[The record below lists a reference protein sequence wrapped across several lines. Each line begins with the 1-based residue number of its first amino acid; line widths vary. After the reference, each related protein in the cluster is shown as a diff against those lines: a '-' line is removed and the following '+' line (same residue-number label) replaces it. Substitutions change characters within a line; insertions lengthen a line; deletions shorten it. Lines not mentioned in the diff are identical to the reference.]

1 MGFDVKAW
9 LKDLGFSDEEQTALL
24 PQFSTTD
31 RTTALE
37 EGQLRQT
44 DYSRQMDASNVELA
58 TERTRLEEADAKL
71 NRELSEWAT
80 VQGASAEKVTAAA
93 ARITTLEQQVLTGR
107 QRVEQI
113 ATAQGLDPKP
123 YLEGLETTPP
133 DPAAAAPPGGTGA
146 PAVEPP
152 DLSGLVKT
160 TDAREFNQ
168 FMFEMQTTLPM
179 LQAEH
184 LALTGEPLDTVAL
197 GAEIQRRAKSGET
210 PNPRE
215 TWEALHDIPARRTA
229 AADTKHA
236 ADITAAEERGRQAQA
251 SEAALPTGSP
261 VGKRAII
268 FQPPPNAD
276 GTPGEART
284 SELERPQPRSRME
297 GALQAI
303 ATGKYRPAPEGA
315 SPGTRSAAGSA

>member
-24 PQFSTTD
+24 PQFSTSD
-31 RTTALE
+31 RETRLE
-37 EGQLRQT
+37 KGQLRQT
-44 DYSRQMDASNVELA
+44 DYSRQMDAGNAELA
-58 TERTRLEEADAKL
+58 TERTRLEEADTKL

-133 DPAAAAPPGGTGA
+133 DPGAAAPPGGPGA
-146 PAVEPP
+146 PPVVEPP
-152 DLSGLVKT
+152 DLSGLAKT
-160 TDAREFNQ
+160 TDVATMNA
-168 FMFEMQTTLPM
+168 FMFELQTTLPM

-184 LALTGEPLDTVAL
+184 LALTGKPLDTVAL
-197 GAEIQRRAKSGET
+197 GAEIQRRAKAGE
-210 PNPRE
+210 PLDPRA
-215 TWEALHDIPARRTA
+215 TWEALHDIPAKRTA

-261 VGKRAII
+261 VGKRAIV
-268 FQPPPNAD
+268 FQPAPNAD

-284 SELERPQPRSRME
+284 SALERPPPSSRVT
-297 GALQAI
+297 GAVQAL
-303 ATGKYRPAPEGA
+303 ATGKYRPPPQGA
-315 SPGTRSAAGSA
+315 SPGTG